1 MKKTM
6 SKKQVTVEGMMT
18 FGQLKTGERTL
29 DFQCCEDVQA
39 EAFRGDFY
47 VQGMRDGNVY
57 LEQKPRRPRNRA
69 LFRED
74 NSSLSHGRN
83 DRYYFVF
90 TLPAAEADDLPRK
103 LVDQAS
109 MIAGKFIKN
118 VLMKGGQQR

>member
-1 MKKTM
+1 MAMGVDDKNRR
-6 SKKQVTVEGMMT
+6 E
-18 FGQLKTGERTL
+18 L
-29 DFQCCEDVQA
+29 DFVCCEDVEA
-39 EAFRGDFY
+39 EVFAGRY
-47 VQGMRDGNVY
+47 KVQGMRDGNIY
-57 LEQKPRRPRNRA
+57 ITELPKRRKNKP

>member
-1 MKKTM
+1 
-6 SKKQVTVEGMMT
+6 MMT
-18 FGQLKTGERTL
+18 FGQLETGERTL

-57 LEQKPRRPRNRA
+57 MEQKPRRQRTPP

-83 DRYYFVF
+83 GKYYFVF
-90 TLPAAEADDLPRK
+90 TMDDDQIGRLPQQLVQQAGNIARK
-103 LVDQAS
+103 V
-109 MIAGKFIKN
+109 
-118 VLMKGGQQR
+118 MKEIIFGEEVMG

>member
-1 MKKTM
+1 M

-18 FGQLKTGERTL
+18 FGQLETGERTL

-57 LEQKPRRPRNRA
+57 MEQKPRRQRTPP

-83 DRYYFVF
+83 GKYYFVF
-90 TLPAAEADDLPRK
+90 TMDDDQIGRLPQQLVQQAGNIARK
-103 LVDQAS
+103 V
-109 MIAGKFIKN
+109 
-118 VLMKGGQQR
+118 MKEIIFGEEVMG